1 MNLEYLEKMKAKNLN
16 VNNMKEEATNGVDF
30 EMQELLFQSEQRE
43 RLIAKNVGYTENPY
57 PTRIEQLKRK
67 REIEARLNGEDDN
80 DRYKRSQEWSKFQQ
94 QRQNDYN
101 YLNGKI

>member
-1 MNLEYLEKMKAKNLN
+1 MDDNERYFYEDNHN
-16 VNNMKEEATNGVDF
+16 PEDTNGVDF

-67 REIEARLNGEDDN
+67 REIEANLENESDN
-80 DRYKRSQEWSKFQQ
+80 DRFKRSQEWCKFQQ
-94 QRQNDYN
+94 QRQIDKNN
-101 YLNGKI
+101 LKG